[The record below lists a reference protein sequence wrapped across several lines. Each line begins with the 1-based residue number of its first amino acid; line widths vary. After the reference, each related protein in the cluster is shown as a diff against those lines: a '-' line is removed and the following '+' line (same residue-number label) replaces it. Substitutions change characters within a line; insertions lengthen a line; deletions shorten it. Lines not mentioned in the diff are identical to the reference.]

1 MNLSHLYTN
10 PSSHPTWLIPSQ
22 YTTKNIGPTFH
33 ILILASPWP
42 FSHSSLALSIPAP
55 CVLHFPFHVTLPL
68 LFPVL
73 GKKLRHAEGPPL
85 FLHCL
90 SILHGEFCVTEGA
103 GSHFSHVWADFS
115 CCISE
120 FFHKWCRTCIKIT
133 YLWNRCHPDI
143 WHAFTAQKHL
153 F

>member
-10 PSSHPTWLIPSQ
+10 PSSHPSWLIPSQ
-22 YTTKNIGPTFH
+22 YNSKNIGPTFH

-55 CVLHFPFHVTLPL
+55 CVLHFPFHASLPL

-73 GKKLRHAEGPPL
+73 GSNCAMQKDH
-85 FLHCL
+85 HCF
-90 SILHGEFCVTEGA
+90 SIASLYCMGDSVSLKEQVAISLMSGLT
-103 GSHFSHVWADFS
+103 FS

-120 FFHKWCRTCIKIT
+120 FLHKWYRTCIRIT
-133 YLWNRCHPDI
+133 YLWNRCHPAI
-143 WHAFTAQKHL
+143 WHACTAPKHL
-153 F
+153 L